1 MKRVVILLTLL
12 IFSLNPAFSEVAVV
26 ESEPLPN
33 IFIWAIPDDEDG
45 AARVLS
51 VVRSARQEQAH
62 RPIGAVGLG
71 TGEHGALH
79 PGGVRT
85 AYPLPAYTHG
95 TFRHARGLSHSGTY
109 LGTGGP
115 GAAYDADGVFSD

>member
-45 AARVLS
+45 A
-51 VVRSARQEQAH
+51 
-62 RPIGAVGLG
+62 GAFLCPENAFW
-71 TGEHGALH
+71 TIQKK
-79 PGGVRT
+79 R
-85 AYPLPAYTHG
+85 
-95 TFRHARGLSHSGTY
+95 
-109 LGTGGP
+109 
-115 GAAYDADGVFSD
+115 